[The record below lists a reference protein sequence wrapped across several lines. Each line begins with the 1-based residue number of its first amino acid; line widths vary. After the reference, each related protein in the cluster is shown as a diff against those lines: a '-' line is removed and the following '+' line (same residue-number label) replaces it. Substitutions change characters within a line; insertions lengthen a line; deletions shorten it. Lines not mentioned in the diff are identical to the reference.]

1 MEQWPK
7 NNLEAEKRPAE
18 KLRELIVEMSHDMN
32 MSVRESYGVRKLVN
46 QDGTI
51 DIGEFMNVSGYG
63 EKKIHEDRK
72 KTYECE
78 VEWSGVREEEVR
90 EFYRSN
96 YNAETE
102 EDVVR
107 VFLEKKKNEKN
118 TQMELF
124 TMVLFNKMLKDD
136 FIVVR
141 TSKYDDYMNGID
153 TVMVNKKTGDVVCA
167 FDEVHDHKES
177 SRAEEKRKTKTR
189 EARSGGAKLT
199 YGISV
204 SEGKLE
210 RKEIKNLPV
219 FALALSTNQLNDA
232 LKNMN
237 YDMTVSEKEEEI
249 FAFFVSSLEKQ
260 KKEFFGTHLPKPEYT
275 NLLRFEQSLNT
286 MKKKRN
292 SGKRQYEKTS

>member
-7 NNLEAEKRPAE
+7 KNSETEKHPAE
-18 KLRELIVEMSHDMN
+18 KLRGLITEMSHDMN
-32 MSVRESYGVRKLVN
+32 ASVRETYGIRKLVN

-51 DIGEFMNVSGYG
+51 DIGEFMNVPGYG
-63 EKKIHEDRK
+63 EEKIREDRK

-78 VEWSGVREEEVR
+78 VEWSGIHESEEIR

-96 YNAETE
+96 HGAETE
-102 EDVVR
+102 EDVVHA
-107 VFLEKKKNEKN
+107 FLEEKKNEKH

-124 TMVLFNKMLKDD
+124 TTLLFNKMLKDD

-141 TSKYDDYMNGID
+141 ASKYDDYMNGID

-167 FDEVHDHKES
+167 FDEVHDHKEN
-177 SRAEEKRKTKTR
+177 SRAEEKKKTKKR
-189 EARSGGAKLT
+189 EAQSGGAMLT

-204 SEGKLE
+204 HEGKFE

-219 FALALSTNQLNDA
+219 FALALSTNQLNDV

-237 YDMTVSEKEEEI
+237 YDMTISEKEGEI
-249 FAFFVSSLEKQ
+249 FDFFLSSLEKQ
-260 KKEFFGTHLPKPEYT
+260 KKDFFGTHLPKPEYT
-275 NLLRFEQSLNT
+275 NLLRFEQSLNM
-286 MKKKRN
+286 MKKKRDTV
-292 SGKRQYEKTS
+292 KKTI